1 MDLGFSLESAN
12 AGEILEMMNKKIKA
26 EYFIEQV
33 RILEEA
39 GISSSISVVF
49 GYPIETPETIKE
61 TFDLCFE
68 AKLYPS
74 IGYLLP
80 LPSTGM
86 YEYAKTHGFITNE
99 DQYLDSITERQDL
112 CLNMTQMSDEEVKM
126 HIADGAEN
134 LNKKL
139 KLGLSNDTL
148 IRTGDITTIQ
158 KIKNL
163 KS

>member
-1 MDLGFSLESAN
+1 
-12 AGEILEMMNKKIKA
+12 
-26 EYFIEQV
+26 
-33 RILEEA
+33 
-39 GISSSISVVF
+39 
-49 GYPIETPETIKE
+49 
-61 TFDLCFE
+61 
-68 AKLYPS
+68 
-74 IGYLLP
+74 
-80 LPSTGM
+80 M

-148 IRTGDITTIQ
+148 IRTGGYNNHTKDKKLKKLKREKNSLILNYSEAEFSSNLGITQ
-158 KIKNL
+158 KNV
-163 KS
+163 